1 MAERV
6 IRHKL
11 CQTKGCPTRRKDFQG
26 DPVEWHIPWCQDIKG
41 HTCFGGPTHQHIPK
55 KGMGGHNPE
64 SEIVACLC
72 AGAHDKIDN
81 GLWGNAV
88 IDVPG
93 VGKVYRIWDV
103 RKKPPLLERIIEAA
117 PEALTPE
124 QEDAL
129 EQLSPR
135 AWNEEEPEEVLPAV
149 KEERPAVQYEAVG
162 LRLPENLTREQWEE
176 VADTI
181 QQMVVSVPWW
191 VGDVLVYGQRYGEE
205 MWQAIKEHGG
215 ADYERLRKYMWV
227 AEKVPIGTRV
237 PALKWSHHREVADLE
252 PDEQRVWLQRAQDEE
267 LSANALR
274 KAISGEEPEPPCPNY
289 EDGKHRFVCACG
301 KEKG

>member
-1 MAERV
+1 V
-6 IRHKL
+6 TTRHVPL

-26 DPVEWHIPWCQDIKG
+26 DAHDWHIPWCQDIKG
-41 HTCFGGPTHQHIPK
+41 HKCFGGATHHHLPS

-72 AGAHDKIDN
+72 VEAQRMLHEGP
-81 GLWGNAV
+81 WGNAV
-88 IDVPG
+88 IPVPD

-103 RKKPPLLERIIEAA
+103 RKKAPLLERVIEAA
-117 PEALTPE
+117 PVH
-124 QEDAL
+124 
-129 EQLSPR
+129 S
-135 AWNEEEPEEVLPAV
+135 EPVEGRLPAV
-149 KEERPAVQYEAVG
+149 QEPAKKPAVRYEAVG

-176 VADTI
+176 IAGTI

-205 MWQAIKEHGG
+205 MWQAIKERGG

-227 AEKVPIGTRV
+227 AENVPIGTRV
-237 PALKWSHHREVADLE
+237 PMLKWSHHREVADLE
-252 PDEQRVWLQRAQDEE
+252 PDQQRAWLQRAQDDS

-274 KAISGEEPEPPCPNY
+274 KAISGEEPEPPCPKSATRRHEY
-289 EDGKHRFVCACG
+289 ACKHCG
-301 KEKG
+301 KER